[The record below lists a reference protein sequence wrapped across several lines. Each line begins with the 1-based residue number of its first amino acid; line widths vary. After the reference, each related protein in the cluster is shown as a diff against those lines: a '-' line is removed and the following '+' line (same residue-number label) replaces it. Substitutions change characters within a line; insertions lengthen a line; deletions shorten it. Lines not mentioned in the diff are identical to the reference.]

1 MRLFRFVGWYYF
13 KYFLIVLL
21 ALELFF
27 VGIDSLKYADK
38 MPDSANMIILFFT
51 YDILFALNYTLPI
64 SLLLAMVL
72 FYITFIKSNQYTAL
86 LSIGFSKRQI
96 LSPIFLISLF
106 FTAVYVGL
114 NATPF
119 VYMEEKT
126 QNLIYKDNSLSVSEH
141 LLVKYNDDY
150 VYFDKINP
158 LLQKAQN
165 IKVFRLKDKT
175 LESYAEAKEAF
186 FEDKY
191 WILHDTTIYE
201 MPLSFELGANALN
214 TTRLKTFKTLKNF
227 RPKVLDTIYQ
237 NKPAVSITDA
247 LLSLHAL
254 VRQNADTKKV
264 RSFLYVFA
272 ILPFFVPFLSVLIA
286 YFSPSLARYENLA
299 LLGLKFIII
308 TLVVWGLFFALGKF
322 SISGILIP
330 EIGVLSPF
338 FIFLALSLW
347 YFKKLNK
354 RL

>member
-27 VGIDSLKYADK
+27 VSIDSLKYADK

-72 FYITFIKSNQYTAL
+72 FYISFIKSNQYTAL

-96 LSPIFLISLF
+96 LNPVLIISFF
-106 FTAVYVGL
+106 FTSIYVGL
-114 NATPF
+114 NATSF

-126 QNLIYKDNSLSVSEH
+126 QNLIYKENFSATSEH
-141 LLVKYNDDY
+141 LLVKYNNDY
-150 VYFDKINP
+150 VYFGKINP
-158 LLQKAQN
+158 LLQKAEN
-165 IKVFRLKDKT
+165 IKVFRLKDKV

-186 FEDKY
+186 FEGKY
-191 WILHDTTIYE
+191 WILHDTTIYS
-201 MPLSFELGANALN
+201 MPSHFELGTNALK
-214 TTRLKTFKTLKNF
+214 TTYLKTFKTLKNF

-237 NKPAVSITDA
+237 NKPAVSIADA
-247 LLSLHAL
+247 ISSLHAL
-254 VRQNADTKKV
+254 MRQNADTKKA
-264 RSFLYVFA
+264 RAFLYVFG
-272 ILPFFVPFLSVLIA
+272 ILPFFVPFLGVLIA

-308 TLVVWGLFFALGKF
+308 TLVIWGLFFALGKF
-322 SISGILIP
+322 SVSGMFYP
-330 EIGVLSPF
+330 EIGVLLPF
-338 FIFLALSLW
+338 FLFLGLSCYYL
-347 YFKKLNK
+347 KKLNT